1 MQPARRNITF
11 REMKQKVADMDYY
24 VFEDELHLVGL
35 SPLFETAY
43 RTFKAVSLTVDYHPR
58 FWMERFK

>member
-24 VFEDELHLVGL
+24 VFEDELDRVGL
-35 SPLFETAY
+35 NPLFSTAG
-43 RTFKAVSLTVDYHPR
+43 RTFRAVSLTVDYHPY
-58 FWMERFK
+58 FWME